1 MRRFFSIS
9 GGMRKINRYT
19 GISIVLHIILAGMI
33 AYAGFTHQ
41 ELQRADVFQ
50 VGLVGAGPYP
60 DSGGSGANGSNKGI
74 GHVPSSNSEATQE
87 LSEVEKEELPSD
99 AEPDVTQPM
108 TDSPQNSGQNNKFR
122 DNQTITSSPG
132 QSSGADT
139 GRPGQ
144 GGGGGGGGSG
154 QSSYILDLWRSRC
167 TSTGKNGLWS
177 EKSSYLPVLW
187 RSQVTSLV
195 HRVWKAYA
203 GDAFVDKRLK
213 ATYLLRIAG
222 NGDLLD
228 TKLIMPSGDRSYD
241 LSMDSTFN
249 IIRKLPKPPPVLLN
263 GREVMEIT
271 MSFPNPASA
280 VH

>member
-1 MRRFFSIS
+1 MRRFLSIS
-9 GGMRKINRYT
+9 GKIRKINRYT
-19 GISIVLHIILAGMI
+19 GISIILHTILAGMI

-41 ELQRADVFQ
+41 ELQSPDIFQ

-60 DSGGSGANGSNKGI
+60 GSGGSGANGSNEGI

-108 TDSPQNSGQNNKFR
+108 TDSPQNSRQSDQSRNNQ
-122 DNQTITSSPG
+122 DNTSSPG
-132 QSSGADT
+132 QSSGA
-139 GRPGQ
+139 GSGELGQ
-144 GGGGGGGGSG
+144 GGGGGGSG

-228 TKLIMPSGDRSYD
+228 TKLITPSGDRSYD

-249 IIRKLPKPPPVLLN
+249 IIRKLPQPPPALLN

-271 MSFPNPASA
+271 MSFPSSAPA